1 MRTHVEFAS
10 TEFPPYPG
18 EEEEI
23 NPDVFGK
30 RLAKFL
36 AGQLPSHGFAVAGI
50 GVEDWG
56 VQIDIEHSDFALW
69 IGCANYQDF
78 ESGFLC
84 FIEPST
90 PFVRKWFKKI
100 PAKATVEQLA
110 SAIENIL
117 QTSGKTSRL
126 RWWSEDEA
134 RR

>member
-78 ESGFLC
+78 ENGFLC